1 MTDAVKPYAVE
12 IFETR
17 ILAVTRH
24 SWRLRAPNGRLI
36 AKCAATFPR
45 PADAHRSAD
54 KFIQAAGDG
63 RIRKDVSQ

>member
-1 MTDAVKPYAVE
+1 MSDAVKPYAVE
-12 IFETR
+12 VYA
-17 ILAVTRH
+17 LKVLDKTRH
-24 SWRLRAPNGRLI
+24 SWRLRAPNGRQI

-45 PADAHRSAD
+45 AADAHRSAD